1 MIISPRRG
9 VGVGNTDRWY
19 SVDAD
24 SYLGCQPSRGS
35 ARRYGCRRCTP
46 TTKLSIPSLPSCA
59 KHSAWRRQVRT
70 GAAIPTQTPP
80 QPRFALRPPPHP
92 VSLSSQPI
100 PSHPTHPTPRHTTPR
115 NTTQH
120 KTVQRNTAQ
129 HSTTRRHTTQSHL
142 ILSQSSPDFTR
153 RPPAPAASSN
163 QLARGTTHSA
173 AAGFRTSAARRTRR
187 HEPGDSDTLGLD
199 WG

>member
-80 QPRFALRPPPHP
+80 QPRFALRPPPH
-92 VSLSSQPI
+92 LSHPILSRLALIPAYPI
-100 PSHPTHPTPRHTTPR
+100 PSHSPHTTPHHTTQH
-115 NTTQH
+115 NTTQNS
-120 KTVQRNTAQ
+120 TTQ
-129 HSTTRRHTTQSHL
+129 HSTTQHNTTPHHTIPSHL
-142 ILSQSSPDFTR
+142 VPE
-153 RPPAPAASSN
+153 
-163 QLARGTTHSA
+163 LARLHETP
-173 AAGFRTSAARRTRR
+173 AGARCQQQPTRSGHDPFRRRWLSYINRKTNPEARAR
-187 HEPGDSDTLGLD
+187 
-199 WG
+199 